1 MTDDVDLIVQLAPGS
16 LVDQNLRAQ
25 APPSLVSGRVV
36 LDHVEPDETGRLG
49 PPEAGE
55 IILSVLSPE
64 ALRREPEQIRDVI
77 QSAPE
82 ESQPLVIL
90 VEAAEELREDEL
102 VVVADAAA
110 SAHRPVILRVMAD
123 S

>member
-1 MTDDVDLIVQLAPGS
+1 MTDEADLIVQLAPGS

-36 LDHVEPDETGRLG
+36 LDHVEPEEPGRLG
-49 PPEAGE
+49 PLKAGE
-55 IILSVLSPE
+55 VVMSVLSPE
-64 ALRREPEQIRDVI
+64 ALRRDPEQVRDVI
-77 QSAPE
+77 RDAPE
-82 ESQPLVIL
+82 DRQPLVIL

>member
-1 MTDDVDLIVQLAPGS
+1 MTDEVDLIVQLAPGS

-25 APPSLVSGRVV
+25 APPSLVSGRIV
-36 LDHVEPDETGRLG
+36 LDHVEPEESGRLG

-55 IILSVLSPE
+55 VIMSVLSPE
-64 ALRREPEQIRDVI
+64 TLRREPEQVRDVI
-77 QSAPE
+77 RNAPE
-82 ESQPLVIL
+82 ESEPLVIL

-102 VVVADAAA
+102 TVVADAAA

>member
-1 MTDDVDLIVQLAPGS
+1 MTDDADLIVQLAPGS

-36 LDHVEPDETGRLG
+36 LDHVEPEETGRLG
-49 PPEAGE
+49 PLDAGE

-64 ALRREPEQIRDVI
+64 ALRREPEQVREAIRN
-77 QSAPE
+77 APE
-82 ESQPLVIL
+82 DSQPLVIL